1 MKKDRNV
8 ILIILTMSFSI
19 FIAFYDSWDEIEM
32 TAVNY
37 VIGLVFLIPFL
48 ISIICKKMLFT
59 GGLMTQ
65 EDSPVVYTTL
75 QLLYGVLGTSGILFA
90 TVPYFI

>member
-1 MKKDRNV
+1 MKKDRNI

>member
-1 MKKDRNV
+1 MKKDRNI

-32 TAVNY
+32 TAANY
-37 VIGLVFLIPFL
+37 AIGLVFLIPFL